1 MVDRTDEMQ
10 SSSFLAL
17 DAQEL
22 DARQLQLMLYREIGI
37 AAVAAALAISRED
50 DKPIASLSAT
60 HELATSLLAEDKAA

>member
-37 AAVAAALAISRED
+37 AAVAAALASSRED

-60 HELATSLLAEDKAA
+60 QELATSLLAEDKAA